1 MIAEAFPYS
10 LKYSVAI
17 ERASV
22 GLAQAHPI
30 TLPHWTTGK
39 NLLSQQVL
47 AVGTAK
53 CVHMAE
59 YWPNPQSKNQIVQCG
74 HSNSKLNLQTNVY
87 SLRVYHERVTPCM
100 CLSACI

>member
-1 MIAEAFPYS
+1 
-10 LKYSVAI
+10 
-17 ERASV
+17 
-22 GLAQAHPI
+22 
-30 TLPHWTTGK
+30 
-39 NLLSQQVL
+39 LLSQQVL

-59 YWPNPQSKNQIVQCG
+59 YWPNPLSKNQIVQCG